1 MPGEVP
7 YPVLVSPSYVF
18 SGAGMIVA
26 SDEGLLRVY
35 LSSDAVKTSRLITV
49 SKFILIAKEIEF
61 DGVTKE
67 GVIVNY
73 AVSQL
78 VVNSGAHTGGATL
91 LMGRANGV
99 KVSEYNMRASRTS
112 TFISKTFNLN
122 FTNQVTKAMIGLLFR
137 SVPIALTDIYY
148 VGVKALLFQVPRL
161 HSADRRLGEETAW
174 TSEVACCGTDI
185 SNQDIKREFA
195 EEALILQ
202 KLGYT
207 IFATPATQECLDT

>member
-1 MPGEVP
+1 
-7 YPVLVSPSYVF
+7 
-18 SGAGMIVA
+18 MIVA

-91 LMGRANGV
+91 GLNITGPFNLQLMGRANGV

-207 IFATPATQECLDT
+207 IFATPATQEYLDT